1 MAKHRNDR
9 QEAIREIVRDKDVR
23 TQRMLVEELKE
34 YGFECTQATVSRDI
48 ADMGLQKLPEGVYV
62 LAEDLHLQRLVSEMV
77 TDVQRADNLVVVKA
91 QTGTASSIAAA
102 IDAADLPEVLG
113 SVAGGDTILV
123 VTQTGEG
130 GERLEALINKL
141 RPERTM

>member
-77 TDVQRADNLVVVKA
+77 TDVRRSDNLVVVKA

-141 RPERTM
+141 RPE